1 VRAVENVTGG
11 NFLELYH
18 GLASTCSKKVRL
30 CLYEKGLS
38 FKSHL
43 LNLQKFEQHSPEYLA
58 LNPNGVVPT
67 LVHHGRPII
76 ESSVIIDYVDE
87 AFEEPPLKPKDAYSR
102 AQMRLWLKFSD
113 DVAYNA
119 VYAPTWM
126 ILSKNAMRDKTAEE
140 RRRILANIPSKERR
154 ERWEV
159 VTRDGFSERELADA
173 YEKMERCLDRAEK
186 TLQTDDWLRPPGLTR
201 CSLRPGKLHADIA
214 AHRERLTQHL
224 SGFRCAAIVKGDAG
238 LHFKSLRFEPPRA
251 QLTAQP
257 HLTLKMDVHRVVF
270 AELVAG
276 IYIQILGEQFGAWLA
291 DQGRGPHRGAR
302 VVARQPPF
310 MEI

>member
-76 ESSVIIDYVDE
+76 ESSVIIDYLDE

-126 ILSKNAMRDKTAEE
+126 ILSKNAMRDKTVEE

-186 TLQTDDWLRPPGLTR
+186 TLQTDDWLAAHDY
-201 CSLRPGKLHADIA
+201 SLADIA
-214 AHRERLTQHL
+214 MVPFIDRIWKLRPEFMSEAKYPRVNDWYRRMQKR
-224 SGFRCAAIVKGDAG
+224 SAFSRAFD
-238 LHFKSLRFEPPRA
+238 FKEDRRA
-251 QLTAQP
+251 
-257 HLTLKMDVHRVVF
+257 
-270 AELVAG
+270 AELPN
-276 IYIQILGEQFGAWLA
+276 I
-291 DQGRGPHRGAR
+291 
-302 VVARQPPF
+302 
-310 MEI
+310 

>member
-1 VRAVENVTGG
+1 VENVTGG

-87 AFEEPPLKPKDAYSR
+87 AFEEPTLKPKDAYSR

-126 ILSKNAMRDKTAEE
+126 ILSKNAMRDKTVEE

-186 TLQTDDWLRPPGLTR
+186 TLQTDDWLAAHDY
-201 CSLRPGKLHADIA
+201 SLADIA
-214 AHRERLTQHL
+214 MVPFIDRIWKLRPEFMSEAKYPRVNDWYRRMQKRPAF
-224 SGFRCAAIVKGDAG
+224 SRAFD
-238 LHFKSLRFEPPRA
+238 FKEDRRA
-251 QLTAQP
+251 
-257 HLTLKMDVHRVVF
+257 
-270 AELVAG
+270 AELPN
-276 IYIQILGEQFGAWLA
+276 I
-291 DQGRGPHRGAR
+291 
-302 VVARQPPF
+302 
-310 MEI
+310 